1 MSSCLS
7 CVPSKPSSRPPA
19 GCRTCTTKAELRGGG
34 CNADITGSEPFT
46 LLQPPCLSSFIN
58 LCCCFSPSAAGG
70 RSGDQAPAAAS
81 TEATERREEEQT
93 PDQHRGHSGS
103 GGNEIKGTEQTAAAA
118 RLSCAALMRG
128 SQRGNRISLGSNKN
142 SSDTFSL

>member
-46 LLQPPCLSSFIN
+46 LLQPPCLSSFSI
-58 LCCCFSPSAAGG
+58 CVAVSPPLLLG
-70 RSGDQAPAAAS
+70 GDQVIKHRLQRLLRPQK
-81 TEATERREEEQT
+81 EERRSRPQTSTVATVGLEEMKSKVRSKLQ
-93 PDQHRGHSGS
+93 QLRGSH
-103 GGNEIKGTEQTAAAA
+103 A
-118 RLSCAALMRG
+118 RLSCTALMHG
-128 SQRGNRISLGSNKN
+128 SQRGNRESV
-142 SSDTFSL
+142 